1 MLFTID
7 QWAWA
12 NKLRDKP
19 PTLKGLIAL
28 AGLLVSMIAPTPWL
42 SGAITLLYGALLAFA
57 ARIPLSLFLTLMTV
71 PGLFLFT
78 GCFTVAFSPSP
89 LDPVVQVTFGPYSP
103 GISAAGLKQAGVLFF
118 RSLGAT
124 ASLYFLV
131 LTTPMVDVIE
141 LVSRLRA
148 PRLVTELMLL
158 IYRFIFV
165 LMETTQAI
173 VVAQESRLGYSTRAN
188 SLRALGILA
197 ANLFVRSL
205 IRSRELYIA
214 LSARGYEEE
223 LRVLPRAR
231 TPKNSAGTL

>member
-12 NKLRDKP
+12 NRLRDKS
-19 PTLKGLIAL
+19 PTWKGIAAL
-28 AGLLVSMIAPTPWL
+28 LGLLASLLSPTPWL
-42 SGAITLLYGALLAFA
+42 SGSITLLSGALIVFG
-57 ARIPLSLFLTLMTV
+57 ARIPLSVFLRLMSV
-71 PGLFLFT
+71 PGLFLLT
-78 GCFTVAFSPSP
+78 GCVTVALSPSP
-89 LDPVVQVTFGPYSP
+89 LDPVAQVTIGPYSP
-103 GISAAGLKQAGVLFF
+103 GISAAGLQQAGILFF

-148 PRLVTELMLL
+148 PKIVTELMLL

-173 VVAQESRLGYSTRAN
+173 LLAQESRLGYATQAN
-188 SLRALGILA
+188 SLRSLGILA

-223 LRVLPRAR
+223 LRVLPRTR
-231 TPKNSAGTL
+231 ENSFLR

>member
-1 MLFTID
+1 MLYTID

-12 NKLRDKP
+12 NKLRDKS
-19 PTLKGLIAL
+19 PTGKGLAAL
-28 AGLLVSMIAPTPWL
+28 AGLLASLLSPTPWL
-42 SGAITLLYGALLAFA
+42 PGLITLLSGALIVFA
-57 ARIPLSLFLTLMTV
+57 ARVPLSIFVKLLTV

-78 GCFTVAFSPSP
+78 GCITVAFSPSP
-89 LDPVVQVTFGPYSP
+89 LDPVAQVTIGPYTP
-103 GISAAGLKQAGVLFF
+103 GISAAGLEQAGILFF

-141 LVSRLRA
+141 LAARLRT
-148 PRLVTELMLL
+148 PKIVTELMLL

-173 VVAQESRLGYSTRAN
+173 VVAQESRLGYSTKAN
-188 SLRALGILA
+188 SLRSLGILA

-231 TPKNSAGTL
+231 TP